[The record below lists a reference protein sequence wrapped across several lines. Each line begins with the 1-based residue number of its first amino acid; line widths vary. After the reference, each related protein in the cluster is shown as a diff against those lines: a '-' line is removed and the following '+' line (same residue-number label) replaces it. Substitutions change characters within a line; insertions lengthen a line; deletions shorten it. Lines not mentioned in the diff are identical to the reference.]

1 MDNEKF
7 FRSKIVGVGGY
18 LPEKILTNKKLSMRI
33 ETSDE
38 WITERTGIKE
48 RRIAS
53 DKETTSTLGIEAAKN
68 ALKNA
73 NISAKYI
80 DLIVVATATPDNT
93 FPATAAKI
101 QKNLGCNAISFD
113 VQAVC
118 AGFIYAISVGV
129 AMLKDG
135 HGKKCLVIGAD
146 SMSKLLDWNDRSTA
160 VLFGDGAGAVILEN
174 SILQNKSVQNGQ
186 WGVLATKIFTDGKY
200 YNLLGTDGGVSKNM
214 STGFLRMNGKEIFK
228 HAVDKLSSSLLM
240 CLEECNMNINDIDW
254 LIPHQA
260 NQRIINAVSNKVKIH
275 QNKIISTISI
285 HGNTSAAS
293 IPLALDVAIKK
304 GDIKNGDIL
313 ALQAI
318 GGGLS
323 WGSLILKIGKPN

>member
-1 MDNEKF
+1 MNSKLQILMTGIGSYLPKNKTSNIDLEKF
-7 FRSKIVGVGGY
+7 
-18 LPEKILTNKKLSMRI
+18 MD
-33 ETSDE
+33 TSDE
-38 WITERTGIKE
+38 WIKKRTGINFRHYVE
-48 RRIAS
+48 DNEFTS
-53 DKETTSTLGIEAAKN
+53 DMGTNAAKLAILDAGLN
-68 ALKNA
+68 SND
-73 NISAKYI
+73 I
-80 DLIVVATATPDNT
+80 DLIIVATTTPDDT
-93 FPATAAKI
+93 FPSTAAKI
-101 QKNLGCNAISFD
+101 QKNLGSKAISFD
-113 VQAVC
+113 IQAVC

-129 AMLKDG
+129 AMLRDG
-135 HGKKCLVIGAD
+135 YGKKCLVIGAD
-146 SMSKLLDWNDRSTA
+146 SMSKLLDWDDRSTA
-160 VLFGDGAGAVILEN
+160 VLFGDGAGAVVLEN
-174 SILQNKSVQNGQ
+174 RTLQNESVQNDQ
-186 WGVLATKIFTDGKY
+186 WGVLATKIFTNGKY
-200 YNLLGTDGGVSKNM
+200 YDLLGTDGGVSKNM

-304 GDIKNGDIL
+304 GKIKNGNIL

>member
-1 MDNEKF
+1 MNSNLQILMTGIGSYLPKNKTSNIDLEKF
-7 FRSKIVGVGGY
+7 
-18 LPEKILTNKKLSMRI
+18 MD
-33 ETSDE
+33 TSDE
-38 WITERTGIKE
+38 WIKKRTGINFRHYVE
-48 RRIAS
+48 DNEFTS
-53 DKETTSTLGIEAAKN
+53 DMGTNAAKLAILDAGLN
-68 ALKNA
+68 SND
-73 NISAKYI
+73 I
-80 DLIVVATATPDNT
+80 DLIIVATTTPDDT
-93 FPATAAKI
+93 FPSTAAKI
-101 QKNLGCNAISFD
+101 QKNLGCKAISFD
-113 VQAVC
+113 IQAVC

-129 AMLKDG
+129 AMLRDG
-135 HGKKCLVIGAD
+135 YGKKCLVIGAD
-146 SMSKLLDWNDRSTA
+146 SMSKLLDWDDRSTA
-160 VLFGDGAGAVILEN
+160 VLFGDGAGAVVLEN
-174 SILQNKSVQNGQ
+174 NILQNESVQNDQ
-186 WGVLATKIFTDGKY
+186 WGVLATKIFTNGKY
-200 YNLLGTDGGVSKNM
+200 YDLLGTDGGVSKNM

-304 GDIKNGDIL
+304 GNIKNGNIL

>member
-1 MDNEKF
+1 MNSKLQILMTGIGSYLPKNKTSNIDLEKF
-7 FRSKIVGVGGY
+7 
-18 LPEKILTNKKLSMRI
+18 MD
-33 ETSDE
+33 TSDE
-38 WITERTGIKE
+38 WIKKRTGINFRHYVE
-48 RRIAS
+48 DNEFTS
-53 DKETTSTLGIEAAKN
+53 DMGTNAAK
-68 ALKNA
+68 
-73 NISAKYI
+73 SAILDAGLDSNDI
-80 DLIVVATATPDNT
+80 DLIIVATTTPDDT
-93 FPATAAKI
+93 FPSTAAKI
-101 QKNLGCNAISFD
+101 QKNLGCKAISFD
-113 VQAVC
+113 IQAVC

-129 AMLKDG
+129 AMLRDG
-135 HGKKCLVIGAD
+135 YGKKCLVIGAD

-160 VLFGDGAGAVILEN
+160 VLFGDGAGAVVLEN
-174 SILQNKSVQNGQ
+174 SILQNESIQNDQ
-186 WGVLATKIFTDGKY
+186 WGVLATKIFTNGKY
-200 YNLLGTDGGVSKNM
+200 YDLLGTDGGVSKNM

-275 QNKIISTISI
+275 QDKIISTISI

-304 GDIKNGDIL
+304 GKIKNGNIL

>member
-1 MDNEKF
+1 MNSNLQILMTGVGSYLPKNKTSNIDLEKF
-7 FRSKIVGVGGY
+7 
-18 LPEKILTNKKLSMRI
+18 MD
-33 ETSDE
+33 TSDE
-38 WITERTGIKE
+38 WIKKRTGINFRHYVE
-48 RRIAS
+48 DNEFTS
-53 DKETTSTLGIEAAKN
+53 DMGTNAAKLAILDAGLN
-68 ALKNA
+68 SND
-73 NISAKYI
+73 I
-80 DLIVVATATPDNT
+80 DLIIVATTTPDDT
-93 FPATAAKI
+93 FPSTAAKI
-101 QKNLGCNAISFD
+101 QKNLGCKAISFD
-113 VQAVC
+113 IQAVC

-129 AMLKDG
+129 AMLRDG
-135 HGKKCLVIGAD
+135 YGKKCLVIGAD
-146 SMSKLLDWNDRSTA
+146 SMSKLLDWDDRSTA
-160 VLFGDGAGAVILEN
+160 VLFGDGAGAVVLEN
-174 SILQNKSVQNGQ
+174 SILQNESIQNDQ
-186 WGVLATKIFTDGKY
+186 WGVLATKIFTNGEFYD
-200 YNLLGTDGGVSKNM
+200 LLGTDGGVSKNM

-304 GDIKNGDIL
+304 GNIKNGNIL

>member
-1 MDNEKF
+1 MNSKLQILMTGIGSYLPKNKTSNIDLEKF
-7 FRSKIVGVGGY
+7 
-18 LPEKILTNKKLSMRI
+18 MD
-33 ETSDE
+33 TSDE
-38 WITERTGIKE
+38 WIKKRTGINFRHYVE
-48 RRIAS
+48 DNEFTS
-53 DKETTSTLGIEAAKN
+53 DMGTNAAKLAILDAGLN
-68 ALKNA
+68 SND
-73 NISAKYI
+73 I
-80 DLIVVATATPDNT
+80 DLIIVATTTPDDT
-93 FPATAAKI
+93 FPSTAAKI
-101 QKNLGCNAISFD
+101 QKNLGCKAISFD
-113 VQAVC
+113 IQAVC
-118 AGFIYAISVGV
+118 AGFIYAVSVGV
-129 AMLKDG
+129 AMLRDG
-135 HGKKCLVIGAD
+135 YGKKCLVIGAD
-146 SMSKLLDWNDRSTA
+146 SMSKLLDWDDRSTA
-160 VLFGDGAGAVILEN
+160 VLFGDGAGAVVLEN
-174 SILQNKSVQNGQ
+174 SILQNESIQNDH
-186 WGVLATKIFTDGKY
+186 WGVLATKIFTNGKY
-200 YNLLGTDGGVSKNM
+200 YDLLGTDGGVSKNM

-304 GDIKNGDIL
+304 GNIKNGNIL

>member
-1 MDNEKF
+1 MNSKLQILMTGIGSYLPKNKTSNIDLEKF
-7 FRSKIVGVGGY
+7 
-18 LPEKILTNKKLSMRI
+18 MD
-33 ETSDE
+33 TSDE
-38 WITERTGIKE
+38 WIKKRTGINFRHYVE
-48 RRIAS
+48 DNEFTS
-53 DKETTSTLGIEAAKN
+53 DMGTNAAKLAILDAGLN
-68 ALKNA
+68 SND
-73 NISAKYI
+73 I
-80 DLIVVATATPDNT
+80 DLIIVATTTPDDT
-93 FPATAAKI
+93 FPSTAAKI
-101 QKNLGCNAISFD
+101 QKNLGSKAISFD
-113 VQAVC
+113 IQAVC

-129 AMLKDG
+129 AMLRDG
-135 HGKKCLVIGAD
+135 YGKKCLVIGAD
-146 SMSKLLDWNDRSTA
+146 SMSKLLDWDDRSTA
-160 VLFGDGAGAVILEN
+160 VLFGDGAGAVVLEN
-174 SILQNKSVQNGQ
+174 SILQNESVQNDQ
-186 WGVLATKIFTDGKY
+186 WGVLATKIFTNGKY
-200 YNLLGTDGGVSKNM
+200 YDLLGTDGGVSKNM

-304 GDIKNGDIL
+304 GNIKNGNIL

>member
-1 MDNEKF
+1 MN
-7 FRSKIVGVGGY
+7 SKPQILMTGIGSY
-18 LPEKILTNKKLSMRI
+18 LPKNKTSNVDLEKLMD
-33 ETSDE
+33 TSDE
-38 WITERTGIKE
+38 WIKKRTGINFRHYVE
-48 RRIAS
+48 DNEFTS
-53 DKETTSTLGIEAAKN
+53 DMGTNAAKLAILN
-68 ALKNA
+68 AGLNS
-73 NISAKYI
+73 NEI
-80 DLIVVATATPDNT
+80 DLIIVATTTPDDT
-93 FPATAAKI
+93 FPSTAAKI
-101 QKNLGCNAISFD
+101 QKNLGSKAISFD
-113 VQAVC
+113 IQAVC

-129 AMLKDG
+129 AMLRDG
-135 HGKKCLVIGAD
+135 YGKKCLVIGAD
-146 SMSKLLDWNDRSTA
+146 SMSKLLDWDDRSTA
-160 VLFGDGAGAVILEN
+160 VLFGDGSGAVVLEN
-174 SILQNKSVQNGQ
+174 STLQDESVHNDQ
-186 WGVLATKIFTDGKY
+186 WGVLATKIFTNGKY
-200 YNLLGTDGGVSKNM
+200 YDLLGTDGGVSKNM

-304 GDIKNGDIL
+304 GKIKNGNIL

>member
-1 MDNEKF
+1 MNSKLQILMTGIGSYLPKNKTSNIDLEKF
-7 FRSKIVGVGGY
+7 
-18 LPEKILTNKKLSMRI
+18 MD
-33 ETSDE
+33 TSDE
-38 WITERTGIKE
+38 WIKKRTGINFRHYVE
-48 RRIAS
+48 DNEFTS
-53 DKETTSTLGIEAAKN
+53 DMGTNAAKLAILDAGLN
-68 ALKNA
+68 SND
-73 NISAKYI
+73 I
-80 DLIVVATATPDNT
+80 DLIIVATTTPDDT
-93 FPATAAKI
+93 FPSTAAKI
-101 QKNLGCNAISFD
+101 QKNLGCKAISFD
-113 VQAVC
+113 IQAVC

-129 AMLKDG
+129 AMLRDG
-135 HGKKCLVIGAD
+135 YGKKCLVIGAD
-146 SMSKLLDWNDRSTA
+146 SMSKLLDWDDRSTA
-160 VLFGDGAGAVILEN
+160 VLFGDGAGAVVLEN
-174 SILQNKSVQNGQ
+174 SILQNESVQNDQ
-186 WGVLATKIFTDGKY
+186 WGVLATKIFTNGKY
-200 YNLLGTDGGVSKNM
+200 YDLLGTDGGVSKNM

-304 GDIKNGDIL
+304 GNIKNGNIL

-323 WGSLILKIGKPN
+323 WGSLILKIGKPD

>member
-1 MDNEKF
+1 MNSKLQILMTGIGSYLPKNKTSNIDLEKF
-7 FRSKIVGVGGY
+7 
-18 LPEKILTNKKLSMRI
+18 MD
-33 ETSDE
+33 TSDE
-38 WITERTGIKE
+38 WIKKRTGINFRHYVE
-48 RRIAS
+48 DNEFTS
-53 DKETTSTLGIEAAKN
+53 DMGTNAAKLAILDAGLN
-68 ALKNA
+68 SND
-73 NISAKYI
+73 I
-80 DLIVVATATPDNT
+80 DLIIVATTTPDDT
-93 FPATAAKI
+93 FPSTAAKI
-101 QKNLGCNAISFD
+101 QKNLGCKAISFD
-113 VQAVC
+113 IQAVC
-118 AGFIYAISVGV
+118 AGFIYAVSVGV
-129 AMLKDG
+129 AMLRDG
-135 HGKKCLVIGAD
+135 YGKKCLVIGAD
-146 SMSKLLDWNDRSTA
+146 SMSKLLDWDDRSTA
-160 VLFGDGAGAVILEN
+160 VLFGDGAGAVVLEN
-174 SILQNKSVQNGQ
+174 SILQNESVQNDQ
-186 WGVLATKIFTDGKY
+186 WGVLATKIFTNGKY
-200 YNLLGTDGGVSKNM
+200 YDLLGTDGGVSKNM

-304 GDIKNGDIL
+304 GNIKNGNIL

-323 WGSLILKIGKPN
+323 WGSLILKIGKPD

>member
-1 MDNEKF
+1 MNSKLQILMTGIGSYLPKNKTSNIDLEKF
-7 FRSKIVGVGGY
+7 
-18 LPEKILTNKKLSMRI
+18 MD
-33 ETSDE
+33 TSDE
-38 WITERTGIKE
+38 WIKKRTGINFRHYVE
-48 RRIAS
+48 DNEFTS
-53 DKETTSTLGIEAAKN
+53 DMGTNAAKLAILDAGLN
-68 ALKNA
+68 SND
-73 NISAKYI
+73 I
-80 DLIVVATATPDNT
+80 DLIIVATTTPDDT
-93 FPATAAKI
+93 FPSTAAKI
-101 QKNLGCNAISFD
+101 QKNLGCKAISFD
-113 VQAVC
+113 IQAVC

-129 AMLKDG
+129 AMLRDG
-135 HGKKCLVIGAD
+135 YGKKCLVIGAD
-146 SMSKLLDWNDRSTA
+146 SMSKLLDWEDRSTA

-174 SILQNKSVQNGQ
+174 SILQNESIQNDQ
-186 WGVLATKIFTDGKY
+186 WGVLATKIFTNGKY
-200 YNLLGTDGGVSKNM
+200 YDLLGTDGGVSKNM

-304 GDIKNGDIL
+304 GNIKNGNIL

>member
-1 MDNEKF
+1 MKPKLQILMTGIGSYLPKNKTSNIDLEKF
-7 FRSKIVGVGGY
+7 
-18 LPEKILTNKKLSMRI
+18 MD
-33 ETSDE
+33 TSDE
-38 WITERTGIKE
+38 WIKKRTGINFRHYVE
-48 RRIAS
+48 DNELTS
-53 DKETTSTLGIEAAKN
+53 DMGTTAAKLAILDAGLN
-68 ALKNA
+68 SND
-73 NISAKYI
+73 I
-80 DLIVVATATPDNT
+80 DLIIVATTTPDDT
-93 FPATAAKI
+93 FPSTAAKI
-101 QKNLGCNAISFD
+101 QKNLGSKAISFD
-113 VQAVC
+113 IQAVC

-129 AMLKDG
+129 AMLRDG
-135 HGKKCLVIGAD
+135 YGKKCLVIGAD
-146 SMSKLLDWNDRSTA
+146 SMSKLLDWDDRSTA
-160 VLFGDGAGAVILEN
+160 VLFGDGAGAVVLEN
-174 SILQNKSVQNGQ
+174 STLQNESVQNDQ
-186 WGVLATKIFTDGKY
+186 WGVLATKIFTNGEY
-200 YNLLGTDGGVSKNM
+200 YDLLGTDGGVSKNM

-293 IPLALDVAIKK
+293 IPLALDVAMKK
-304 GDIKNGDIL
+304 GNIKNGNIL

>member
-1 MDNEKF
+1 MNSKLQILMTGIGSYLPKNKTSNIDLEKF
-7 FRSKIVGVGGY
+7 
-18 LPEKILTNKKLSMRI
+18 MD
-33 ETSDE
+33 TSDE
-38 WITERTGIKE
+38 WIKKRTGINFRHYVE
-48 RRIAS
+48 DNELTS
-53 DKETTSTLGIEAAKN
+53 DMGTNAAKLAILDAGLN
-68 ALKNA
+68 SND
-73 NISAKYI
+73 I
-80 DLIVVATATPDNT
+80 DLIIVATTTPDDT
-93 FPATAAKI
+93 FPSTAAKI
-101 QKNLGCNAISFD
+101 QKNLGCKAISFD
-113 VQAVC
+113 IQAVC

-129 AMLKDG
+129 AMLRDG
-135 HGKKCLVIGAD
+135 YGKKCLVIGAD

-174 SILQNKSVQNGQ
+174 NILQNESIQNEK
-186 WGVLATKIFTDGKY
+186 WGVLATKIFTNGKY
-200 YNLLGTDGGVSKNM
+200 YDLLGTDGGVSKNM
-214 STGFLRMNGKEIFK
+214 RTGFLRMNGKEIFK
-228 HAVDKLSSSLLM
+228 HAVEKLSSSLLM

>member
-1 MDNEKF
+1 MNSKLQILMTGIGSYLPKNKTSNIDLEKF
-7 FRSKIVGVGGY
+7 
-18 LPEKILTNKKLSMRI
+18 MD
-33 ETSDE
+33 TSDE
-38 WITERTGIKE
+38 WIKKRTGINFRHYVE
-48 RRIAS
+48 DNEFTS
-53 DKETTSTLGIEAAKN
+53 DMGTNAAKLAILDAGLN
-68 ALKNA
+68 SND
-73 NISAKYI
+73 I
-80 DLIVVATATPDNT
+80 DLIIVATTTPDDT
-93 FPATAAKI
+93 FPSTAAKI
-101 QKNLGCNAISFD
+101 QKNLGCKAISFD
-113 VQAVC
+113 IQAVC

-129 AMLKDG
+129 AMLRDG
-135 HGKKCLVIGAD
+135 YGKKCLVIGAD
-146 SMSKLLDWNDRSTA
+146 SMSKLLDWDDRSTA
-160 VLFGDGAGAVILEN
+160 VLFGDGAGAVVLEN
-174 SILQNKSVQNGQ
+174 STLQNVSVHNDQ
-186 WGVLATKIFTDGKY
+186 WGVLATKIFTNGKY
-200 YNLLGTDGGVSKNM
+200 YDLLGTDGGVSKNM

-304 GDIKNGDIL
+304 GNIKNGNIL

>member
-1 MDNEKF
+1 MNSKLQILMTGIGSYLPKNKTSNIDLEKF
-7 FRSKIVGVGGY
+7 
-18 LPEKILTNKKLSMRI
+18 MD
-33 ETSDE
+33 TSDE
-38 WITERTGIKE
+38 WIKKRTGINFRHYVE
-48 RRIAS
+48 DNEFTS
-53 DKETTSTLGIEAAKN
+53 DMGTTAAKLAILDAGLN
-68 ALKNA
+68 SND
-73 NISAKYI
+73 I
-80 DLIVVATATPDNT
+80 DLIIVATTTPDDT
-93 FPATAAKI
+93 FPSTAAKI
-101 QKNLGCNAISFD
+101 QKNLGCKAISFD
-113 VQAVC
+113 IQAVC

-129 AMLKDG
+129 AMLRDG
-135 HGKKCLVIGAD
+135 YGKKCLVIGAD
-146 SMSKLLDWNDRSTA
+146 SMSKLLDWDDRSTA

-174 SILQNKSVQNGQ
+174 SILQKESVQNGQ
-186 WGVLATKIFTDGKY
+186 WGVLATKIFTNGKY
-200 YNLLGTDGGVSKNM
+200 YDLLGTDGGVSKNM

-304 GDIKNGDIL
+304 GKIKNGNIL

>member
-1 MDNEKF
+1 MNSKPQILMTGVGSYLPKNKTSNIDLEKF
-7 FRSKIVGVGGY
+7 
-18 LPEKILTNKKLSMRI
+18 MD
-33 ETSDE
+33 TSDE
-38 WITERTGIKE
+38 WIKKRTGINFRHYVE
-48 RRIAS
+48 DNEFTS
-53 DKETTSTLGIEAAKN
+53 DMGTNAAKLAILDAGLN
-68 ALKNA
+68 SND
-73 NISAKYI
+73 I
-80 DLIVVATATPDNT
+80 DLIIVATTTPDDT
-93 FPATAAKI
+93 FPSTAAKI
-101 QKNLGCNAISFD
+101 QKNLGCKAISFD
-113 VQAVC
+113 IQAVC
-118 AGFIYAISVGV
+118 AGFIYAVSVGV
-129 AMLKDG
+129 AMLRDG
-135 HGKKCLVIGAD
+135 YGKKCLVIGAD
-146 SMSKLLDWNDRSTA
+146 SMSKLLDWDDRSTA
-160 VLFGDGAGAVILEN
+160 VLFGDGAGAVVLEN
-174 SILQNKSVQNGQ
+174 SILQNESVQNDQ
-186 WGVLATKIFTDGKY
+186 WGVLATKIFTNGKY
-200 YNLLGTDGGVSKNM
+200 YDLLGTDGGVSKNM

-304 GDIKNGDIL
+304 GNIKNGNIL